1 MMKENKMTFEIF
13 KSTVFPSI
21 QKTLQDKG
29 CYVFCYPYKDYIV
42 IVQDISKTPCSSDS
56 TNLIR
61 VTLNEL
67 HIPFI
72 ERDIT
77 GFSAIKAFDIDPK
90 ILKY

>member
-1 MMKENKMTFEIF
+1 MTFEIF
-13 KSTVFPSI
+13 RSVIFPSI

-29 CYVFCYPYKDYIV
+29 CYVFCYPCKDHIV
-42 IVQDISKTPCSSDS
+42 IIQDISKTPCSSDS

-72 ERDIT
+72 ERDMA
-77 GFSAIKAFDIDPK
+77 GFSAIKAFNIDPK
-90 ILKY
+90 TFKC